1 MLADPD
7 AALAVL
13 SALGAMGVKMAIDD
27 FGTGY
32 SSLAYL
38 KRLPVNELK
47 IDRTFVCN
55 LVDGRNDEVIVRS
68 TIELGHNL
76 GLRVVAEGVEDGETL
91 DELRRLGCDE
101 AQGYHLSRPV
111 PAAELERWLFRRRP
125 PAPVLR
131 LLERA

>member
-1 MLADPD
+1 
-7 AALAVL
+7 
-13 SALGAMGVKMAIDD
+13 MGVKMAVDD

-38 KRLPVNELK
+38 RRLPVSELK
-47 IDRTFVCN
+47 IDRTFVSS
-55 LVDGRNDEVIVRS
+55 LVDGHNDEVIVRS

-76 GLRVVAEGVEDGETL
+76 GLRVVAEGVEDEESL
-91 DELRRLGCDE
+91 AELRRLGCDE

-111 PAAELERWLFRRRP
+111 PASELERWLARRRP

>member
-1 MLADPD
+1 MR
-7 AALAVL
+7 LAV
-13 SALGAMGVKMAIDD
+13 DD

-38 KRLPVNELK
+38 KRLPVSELK
-47 IDRTFVCN
+47 IDRTFVMN
-55 LVDGRNDEVIVRS
+55 LLDSRNDEVIVRS

-76 GLRVVAEGVEDGETL
+76 GLRIVAEGVEDEASL
-91 DELRRLGCDE
+91 RELRRLGCDE

-111 PAAELERWLFRRRP
+111 PAAEVERWIEQRR

>member
-1 MLADPD
+1 
-7 AALAVL
+7 
-13 SALGAMGVKMAIDD
+13 MGVKMAIDD

-38 KRLPVNELK
+38 KRLPVSELK
-47 IDRTFVCN
+47 IDRTFV
-55 LVDGRNDEVIVRS
+55 LQPRGRPQRR
-68 TIELGHNL
+68 GHRPL
-76 GLRVVAEGVEDGETL
+76 DDRARPQPRAAGRREGVEDEASL
-91 DELRRLGCDE
+91 RELRRLGCDE

-111 PAAELERWLFRRRP
+111 PAAELERWIEQRR